1 MARKTKEDTE
11 LTYASLLDAAERVF
25 FEKGVSQ
32 TTLSDIAAAAGLTRG
47 AIYWH
52 FKDKAALLHALFE
65 SATLP
70 MEAMLTE
77 LDDSR
82 AQDPLGALRQMCIHA
97 LSQLALSPR
106 QQRIFSIMFHK
117 CECVGEVADVMEHE
131 LECRD
136 ECQGRL
142 EGLLQ
147 QSLQKG
153 LLPPDTDVFLCMQV
167 IHNFM
172 VGTMHQWL
180 QAPEAYQLGKVAPS
194 LVDMVLA
201 GLIANPP
208 RAQMK
213 LASTGHNDCV
223 SSS

>member
-11 LTYASLLDAAERVF
+11 LTYAALLDAAERVF

-32 TTLSDIAAAAGLTRG
+32 TTLSDIATAAGLTRG

-52 FKDKAALLHALFE
+52 FKDKAALLQALFE
-65 SATLP
+65 QATLP
-70 MEAMLTE
+70 MESMLAE
-77 LDDSR
+77 LDDGP
-82 AQDPLGALRQMCIHA
+82 AQDPLAALRQMCTHA
-97 LSQLALSPR
+97 LCQLAQSPR
-106 QQRIFSIMFHK
+106 QQRIFGIMFHK
-117 CECVGEVADVMEHE
+117 CESVGEVAKVMEHE

-136 ECQGRL
+136 ECLDRF

-147 QSLQKG
+147 KALAQG
-153 LLPPDTDVFLCMQV
+153 LLPADTDVFLSMQV

-172 VGTMHQWL
+172 MGTMHQWL
-180 QAPEAYQLGKVAPS
+180 LTPGAYDLEKGAPA

-208 RAQMK
+208 RVRA
-213 LASTGHNDCV
+213 LPAAL
-223 SSS
+223 